1 MHALLTLARASVIV
15 AGIGLAVVV
24 PLGWGG
30 WVAGLTNQ
38 TTNNAA
44 LRADTIQVSA
54 EVAGRITRLL
64 VADYQEVRAGDLLMQ
79 IDPTEYQAHV
89 DQASAGA
96 NAARA
101 AIHNIESQNT
111 LQHRVIEQ
119 AEAGLAALEADRER
133 IDSENRRQAT
143 LEQGGWATRCA
154 AIAPR

>member
-38 TTNNAA
+38 TTNNAT
-44 LRADTIQVSA
+44 LRADTIPVSA

-96 NAARA
+96 AAARA
-101 AIHNIESQNT
+101 AIHNIESQIT

>member
-1 MHALLTLARASVIV
+1 M

-64 VADYQEVRAGDLLMQ
+64 VADYQEVRAGDPLIRPLSRLLMR
-79 IDPTEYQAHV
+79 
-89 DQASAGA
+89 
-96 NAARA
+96 AR
-101 AIHNIESQNT
+101 I
-111 LQHRVIEQ
+111 
-119 AEAGLAALEADRER
+119 
-133 IDSENRRQAT
+133 RRAMQ
-143 LEQGGWATRCA
+143 
-154 AIAPR
+154 